1 MAQFEP
7 LKDKIQ
13 KIGGLVYIAA
23 QKKGGFGPMNPET
36 FLEEHPVSFPFL
48 LDEDR
53 SVTKQYGVY
62 HLLGIDA
69 INIAR
74 PATFV
79 IGRDGVIQ
87 YLYVGSNQLDRA
99 PSEEVLKA
107 LKTAAKG

>member
-13 KIGGLVYIAA
+13 QVGGAVFIAA
-23 QKKGGFGPMNPET
+23 ERKGGMFNPVK
-36 FLEEHPVSFPFL
+36 FLGEHPVSFPFL

-53 SVTKQYGVY
+53 AVTKSYGVY
-62 HLLGIDA
+62 QRLGVDA

-79 IGRDGVIQ
+79 IGQVGKIAFV
-87 YLYVGSNQLDRA
+87 YVGSCQVDRA
-99 PSEEVLKA
+99 PIEHVMDALQKA
-107 LKTAAKG
+107 RE